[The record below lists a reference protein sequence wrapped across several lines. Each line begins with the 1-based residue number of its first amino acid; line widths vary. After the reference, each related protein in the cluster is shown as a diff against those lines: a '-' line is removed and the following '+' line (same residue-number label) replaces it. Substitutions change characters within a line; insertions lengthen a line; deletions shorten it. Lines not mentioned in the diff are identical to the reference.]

1 MGGRNIFIFIRK
13 HVLTVAGSFS
23 VHYLLCGPIEVSHRS
38 LLNSP
43 LILILFEQM
52 PRPDGLVDIGLG
64 YVLIEA
70 LLRHLHQDSHGRC
83 VATFLSR
90 LLNSFLINNR
100 QLFRQR

>member
-1 MGGRNIFIFIRK
+1 MGGRNIFIFIRE
-13 HVLTVAGSFS
+13 HVLTVTRSFS
-23 VHYLLCGPIEVSHRS
+23 VHYFLFSPIEVSHRS

-52 PRPDGLVDIGLG
+52 PRPNSLVDVGLVN
-64 YVLIEA
+64 VLIKA

-83 VATFLSR
+83 VATLLSR

-100 QLFRQR
+100 